1 MVKEKLWSERN
12 ETSAYSTFWRDISF
26 YNENKTEKKEKNA
39 EEVDNQKWKGTS
51 LQTGLKC
58 YV

>member
-12 ETSAYSTFWRDISF
+12 ETSGYSTFWRDISF

-51 LQTGLKC
+51 LQTG
-58 YV
+58 